1 MNYLGI
7 DKTQSKNTVKELNQ
21 LLACYHVYYQNL
33 RNFHWNVTG
42 ENFFDLHGRFEEF
55 YMEARSRIDAIAERI
70 LTLRHRP
77 MSTLSTYLDKSLIA
91 EAGLVADDRE
101 MVHTILDNHR
111 VLIDCMRNTLRAA
124 SKVEDEGT
132 IDLIGGF
139 LADLEK
145 SSWMLDAW
153 YTRTTEMT
161 SA

>member
-7 DKTQSKNTVKELNQ
+7 DKTQSRNTVKELNQ
-21 LLACYHVYYQNL
+21 LLACYQVYYQNL

-42 ENFFDLHGRFEEF
+42 ENFFDLHARFEEF
-55 YMEARSRIDAIAERI
+55 YTVARTRIDAIAERI

-77 MSTLSTYLDKSLIA
+77 MSTLSTYLDKSLIP

-124 SKVEDEGT
+124 AKADDEGT

-153 YTRTTEMT
+153 YTQTTKMAT
-161 SA
+161 A